1 MDENRIFNLAIY
13 VSILQIGET
22 PFYVALDNKYK
33 KVVICV
39 RGTLSLQDVL
49 TDLKAD
55 AEQLPL
61 DPVREDWIGHKVI
74 LQANNVEM
82 MVYQHQFIF
91 MI

>member
-1 MDENRIFNLAIY
+1 MFDAVWFKDSLLHAHSFPFPI
-13 VSILQIGET
+13 QIGET

-55 AEQLPL
+55 AETLPL
-61 DPVREDWIGHKVI
+61 DPVKEDWIGHKVGI
-74 LQANNVEM
+74 CLS
-82 MVYQHQFIF
+82 FRPKKK
-91 MI
+91 